1 MRSKDPPERRLDPFA
16 RLRQVVTLG
25 ALTIA
30 LVHIVW
36 PSLAIDAITF
46 GLLLIAVLPWLAPL
60 VKSLE
65 LPGGWKIELQEMK
78 DATYKAKDAGLLS
91 PASETP
97 SVSHSFQLVAESDPN
112 LALAGL
118 RIEIERRLVTLCE
131 KHQIQVRSR
140 SVGQMLRALDQKGVL
155 TPEQRSALHDL
166 TGLLNS
172 AVHGAKV
179 DTRTAAWAMEIAPD
193 LLESLNRLIDPM
205 GAKVFVQSEEP
216 KFAHEGDMWVSP
228 DERN

>member
-1 MRSKDPPERRLDPFA
+1 MDEHIKDQKSARSDPFK
-16 RLRQVVTLG
+16 RLREAVTLG
-25 ALTIA
+25 ALAIA
-30 LVHIVW
+30 LIHVLW
-36 PSLAIDAITF
+36 PSLAIDAITL
-46 GLLLIAVLPWLAPL
+46 GLLVIAVLPWLAPL

-65 LPGGWKIELQEMK
+65 LPGGWKIELQELK
-78 DATYKAKDAGLLS
+78 EATDRAKDAGLLS
-91 PASETP
+91 PASNTP
-97 SVSHSFQLVAESDPN
+97 SASHSFQLVAASDPN

-155 TPEQRSALHDL
+155 TPEQRSALNDL

-179 DTRTAAWAMEIAPD
+179 DNQAAAWAMDIAPD
-193 LLESLNRLIDPM
+193 LLESLNRLIEPT
-205 GAKVFVQSEEP
+205 GPKVFVQSNEP
-216 KFAHEGDMWVSP
+216 KFAHEGDMWVES
-228 DERN
+228 

>member
-1 MRSKDPPERRLDPFA
+1 MDKTKQVNSPDKIPTDPFR

-25 ALTIA
+25 ALSIA
-30 LVHIVW
+30 LAHVIW
-36 PSLAIDAITF
+36 PSLAIDAITL
-46 GLLLIAVLPWLAPL
+46 GLLVIAVLPWLAPL

-78 DATYKAKDAGLLS
+78 QATDKARGAGLLS
-91 PASETP
+91 SSPDSPT
-97 SVSHSFQLVAESDPN
+97 VSHSFQLVADSDPN

-131 KHQIQVRSR
+131 KNDLQVRSR
-140 SVGQMLRALDQKGVL
+140 SVGQMLRALDQKGIL
-155 TPEQRSALHDL
+155 TSEQRSALSDL

-179 DTRTAAWAMEIAPD
+179 DSQAADWAMEIAPD
-193 LLESLNRLIDPM
+193 LLESLNRLIEPT
-205 GAKVFVQSEEP
+205 GPKVFVQNDEP
-216 KFAHEGDMWVSP
+216 KFPQVDDMWVQP
-228 DERN
+228 